1 MDERMK
7 ELKGAGVV
15 VYLTRGPGNSGI
27 QHSKTLLV
35 DESFI
40 IGSCNW
46 TSSSRSNHEASVL
59 LALEAPGLLACDER
73 IGYLKESGRLLT
85 DADIAKCQENRD
97 QRSKSRGK
105 SVPVRDM
112 YATAKRFSIAR
123 GRSAQR
129 AIEDAEAAN
138 ESTQL

>member
-1 MDERMK
+1 MR
-7 ELKGAGVV
+7 
-15 VYLTRGPGNSGI
+15 
-27 QHSKTLLV
+27 LV
-35 DESFI
+35 F
-40 IGSCNW
+40 W
-46 TSSSRSNHEASVL
+46 
-59 LALEAPGLLACDER
+59 LATKR

-85 DADIAKCQENRD
+85 EADIAKGRENRD
-97 QRSKSRGK
+97 QRGKSRGK
-105 SVPVRDM
+105 SVPTRDL